1 MEVCLTYLRL
11 NKVNDSAVNVDMD
24 SAIVVEVQ
32 LSVDVVLSSGRH
44 RQFSVLV
51 RETAPK
57 IAVKRVG
64 RPVRDHYEAK
74 YKQAY
79 VIWEIKWSLFKNFRK
94 FTFNP
99 TQYFQRLIMRS
110 HEKFS
115 PYKKTAEVVVHFI
128 VVLQ

>member
-11 NKVNDSAVNVDMD
+11 NQVNDSAVNVDMD

-32 LSVDVVLSSGRH
+32 LSVDVILSSGRH

-79 VIWEIKWSLFKNFRK
+79 VI
-94 FTFNP
+94 
-99 TQYFQRLIMRS
+99 
-110 HEKFS
+110 
-115 PYKKTAEVVVHFI
+115 
-128 VVLQ
+128 